1 MKRISVLIAVVMIMA
16 IPVLANI
23 DQKATLNG
31 ETSGESNVDVDQV
44 AWNYG
49 SGNISQ
55 NIGINITG
63 NEQILEQ
70 DGTVV
75 ILDSDYADDINNTI
89 NGHNLIK
96 IDLSQYGKNT
106 GSGDIDQG
114 IKILVENNFQ
124 MLDQRS
130 NVEISASDY
139 TGYVNNT
146 IRGLNLINIDSSQRG
161 ENTGSG
167 NIDQGIDVTASGN
180 KQILDQSNKVRI
192 GPSDSDL
199 DGHINSTIDG
209 LNLINYK
216 LKQIGRNT
224 GSLDVAQKIGN
235 LIGESLQELSQT
247 VGVFIWDTPTD
258 TPEPIVIVVSGPT
271 TTLTATPTPEQREGG
286 V

>member
-1 MKRISVLIAVVMIMA
+1 MKRILALVLVVMIMV
-16 IPVLANI
+16 IPVLATI

-31 ETSGESNVDVDQV
+31 DKDAKSRVEVDQV
-44 AWNYG
+44 SWNYG
-49 SGNISQ
+49 NGNISQ

-89 NGHNLIK
+89 KGHNFIK

-106 GSGDIDQG
+106 GSGDINQG
-114 IKILVENNFQ
+114 INILVENNFQ

-130 NVEISASDY
+130 SVEISTSDY

-167 NIDQGIDVTASGN
+167 DITQEIDVTASNN
-180 KQILDQSNKVRI
+180 KQILDQNNRVLI
-192 GPSDSDL
+192 GPSISNL
-199 DGHINSTIDG
+199 DGHINNTIDG
-209 LNLINYK
+209 LNFINYE
-216 LKQIGRNT
+216 LRQIGKNT
-224 GSLDVAQKIGN
+224 GSIDIVQEIEN
-235 LIGESLQELSQT
+235 LIGESLQMLSQT
-247 VGVFIWDTPTD
+247 VGVFILNTPAD
-258 TPEPIVIVVSGPT
+258 TPEPIVTVVSGPT
-271 TTLTATPTPEQREGG
+271 TTLTATPTPEQKEGG

>member
-1 MKRISVLIAVVMIMA
+1 MRKIAVLLAVVMIMV
-16 IPVLANI
+16 IPVLATI

-31 ETSGESNVDVDQV
+31 ETSAESNVEVDQV

-49 SGNISQ
+49 RGNISQ
-55 NIGINITG
+55 DIGINITG

-70 DGTVV
+70 DGIVE

-106 GSGDIDQG
+106 GSGNIDQG
-114 IKILVENNFQ
+114 IRILVENNIQ

-130 NVEISASDY
+130 KVEISASDY
-139 TGYVNNT
+139 TGYINNT

-167 NIDQGIDVTASGN
+167 NIDQGIDVTASN
-180 KQILDQSNKVRI
+180 NIQILDQSNEVHI

-216 LKQIGRNT
+216 LKQIGKNT
-224 GSLDVAQKIGN
+224 GSLDIAQKIGD

-247 VGVFIWDTPTD
+247 VGVFIWNTPID
-258 TPEPIVIVVSGPT
+258 TPEPIVTVVSGPT
-271 TTLTATPTPEQREGG
+271 TTLTATREQKDGG
-286 V
+286 I

>member
-16 IPVLANI
+16 MPVLATI

-31 ETSGESNVDVDQV
+31 ETSSESKVEVDQV
-44 AWNYG
+44 SWNYG
-49 SGNISQ
+49 KGNISQ

-75 ILDSDYADDINNTI
+75 ILDPDYADDINNTI

-106 GSGDIDQG
+106 GSGDINQG
-114 IKILVENNFQ
+114 INILVENNFQ

-130 NVEISASDY
+130 SVEISTSDY

-167 NIDQGIDVTASGN
+167 DITQEIDVTASNN
-180 KQILDQSNKVRI
+180 KQILDQNNRVLI
-192 GPSDSDL
+192 GPSISNL
-199 DGHINSTIDG
+199 DGHINNTIDG
-209 LNLINYK
+209 LNFINYE
-216 LKQIGRNT
+216 LRQIGKNT
-224 GSLDVAQKIGN
+224 GSIDIVQEIEN
-235 LIGESLQELSQT
+235 LIGESLQMLSQT
-247 VGVFIWDTPTD
+247 VGVFILNTPAD
-258 TPEPIVIVVSGPT
+258 TPEPIVTVVSGPT
-271 TTLTATPTPEQREGG
+271 TTLTATPTPEQKEGG

>member
-1 MKRISVLIAVVMIMA
+1 MKRISVLLAVVIIMV

-31 ETSGESNVDVDQV
+31 ETSEKSKVEVDQV

-49 SGNISQ
+49 RGNISQ

-89 NGHNLIK
+89 KGHNLIK

-114 IKILVENNFQ
+114 INILVENNFQ
-124 MLDQRS
+124 MLDQHS

-139 TGYVNNT
+139 AGYVNNT
-146 IRGLNLINIDSSQRG
+146 IRGLNLINIESSQRG

-180 KQILDQSNKVRI
+180 RQILDQNNKVRI

-216 LKQIGRNT
+216 LKQIGKNT

-247 VGVFIWDTPTD
+247 VRVIIQNTPTAMPVP
-258 TPEPIVIVVSGPT
+258 TVTVVSGPT
-271 TTLTATPTPEQREGG
+271 TTLTATPTPEQSEGG